1 MRSRIIVCRS
11 VTYLLLIGFIM
22 NMIFASGTTHASP
35 SAGLLKE
42 GVVGEAVVKLQMLL
56 KEHGFYDGPID
67 GQFGSGTL
75 EAVLDFQI
83 DHDLFADGVAGSE
96 TLLAL
101 REIPQ
106 ISRGK
111 ATTANRK
118 AREIVTSAKKF
129 LDTPYVWAGAQ
140 PGGFD
145 CSGYI
150 YYVFAQNKIDLPRMA
165 DEQYNVG
172 VVVKRSQLQEGDL
185 VYFSTYEPGPSHV
198 GIYIGGNKFIH
209 ASSGAGQVTITS
221 MEKPYYVAR
230 YIGAKRVIK

>member
-1 MRSRIIVCRS
+1 MRSRIIIYRS
-11 VTYLLLIGFIM
+11 AMYLMLVGFIVSTV
-22 NMIFASGTTHASP
+22 FASNIVQASP
-35 SAGLLKE
+35 SVGLLKE
-42 GVVGEAVVKLQMLL
+42 GVVGDAVVKLQMLL
-56 KEHGFYDGPID
+56 KENGFYDGSID

-83 DHDLFADGVAGSE
+83 DQDLFADGVAGPE

-101 REIPQ
+101 REVPP

-111 ATTANRK
+111 TTVNRK

-209 ASSGAGQVTITS
+209 ASSGSGQVTVTS

-230 YIGAKRVIK
+230 YIGAKRVVK